1 MRIIAAPAPGAN
13 HERILRIALLAL
25 WLGLCLLRLT
35 PGAAYSL
42 AIRTQ
47 QAQRPAATA
56 PSPRAEHNLRV
67 FNAVWRAV
75 NTRYFDASF
84 NGIDWS
90 QMRDTY
96 RPQAAAATDEQ
107 ALYRALNLMLAV
119 LRDRHTFA
127 VPPAEITAARQ
138 HRSLSVGF
146 VARLVEN
153 RVVITQV
160 RNGSS
165 AQAAGIQPGWI
176 LTRVGDTPVDASF
189 AGFAI
194 GDGETMR
201 LQFLDAQEREREVRI
216 TARPFTDAPEQS
228 ARLLDGG
235 ALYIRWES
243 FYISGV
249 GRWLA
254 RTLAEHRQTRACII
268 DLRGNWGGLASELQE
283 TLEPFFAR
291 PAVFGEF
298 IERGGGERRL
308 RVSGKGRA
316 AFGGKVVVLI
326 DGESFSAAEL
336 FAAAL
341 QESGRGFLVGRRSS
355 GNALNSVE
363 QSLPDGGRLHLSVRD
378 YRTARG
384 LRIEGRGVQ
393 PDHTVALTL
402 DDIRRGLDRDLER
415 ALRLVE

>member
-1 MRIIAAPAPGAN
+1 M
-13 HERILRIALLAL
+13 
-25 WLGLCLLRLT
+25 
-35 PGAAYSL
+35 
-42 AIRTQ
+42 
-47 QAQRPAATA
+47 
-56 PSPRAEHNLRV
+56 
-67 FNAVWRAV
+67 WRAV
-75 NTRYFDASF
+75 NNRYFDASF
-84 NGIDWS
+84 NGIDWAR
-90 QMRDTY
+90 MRDTY

-107 ALYRALNLMLAV
+107 ALYRALNLMLAL
-119 LRDRHTFA
+119 LRDAHTFA
-127 VPPAEITAARQ
+127 VPPAQIAATRQ

-146 VARLVEN
+146 AARLVEN

-165 AQAAGIQPGWI
+165 AHAAGIQPGWI

-189 AGFAI
+189 TGFAI

-201 LQFLDAQEREREVRI
+201 LQFLDAQDREREAQI
-216 TARPFTDAPEQS
+216 TASPFTDTPEQS

-249 GRWLA
+249 GRWVA
-254 RTLAEHRQTRACII
+254 RTIAEQRNARACII
-268 DLRGNWGGLASELQE
+268 DLRGNWGGHISELKE
-283 TLEPFFAR
+283 SLEPFFAR

-308 RVSGKGRA
+308 RVSGSGRA

-326 DGESFSAAEL
+326 DGASFSSAEL

-341 QESGRGFLVGRRSS
+341 QESGRGLVVGRRSS
-355 GNALNSVE
+355 GNALNSIE
-363 QSLPDGGRLHLSVRD
+363 QSLPDGGRLHLSIRD

-384 LRIEGRGVQ
+384 LRIEGHGVQ

-402 DDIRRGLDRDLER
+402 DDIRRRIDRDLER